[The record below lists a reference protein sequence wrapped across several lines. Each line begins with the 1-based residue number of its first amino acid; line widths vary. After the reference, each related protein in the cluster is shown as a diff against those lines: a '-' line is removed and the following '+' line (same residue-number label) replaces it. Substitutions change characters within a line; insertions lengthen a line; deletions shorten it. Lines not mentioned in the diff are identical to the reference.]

1 MQGVQDAS
9 ADGGHLVPLV
19 RMLATIDGP
28 GHERQLE
35 GVLGVLAGQ
44 LQATPTLA
52 ERPFMEIFC
61 SLEGLLARG
70 DTTTSPATARPLAEE
85 VGVAGWDCVL
95 VALRHVPRVSAQ
107 GARVIKAC
115 DRAVDTGQ

>member
-1 MQGVQDAS
+1 M
-9 ADGGHLVPLV
+9 
-19 RMLATIDGP
+19 
-28 GHERQLE
+28 

-85 VGVAGWDCVL
+85 VGVAGGDCVL
-95 VALRHVPRVSAQ
+95 VALRRHVGVQPRCCCQPQPPVQ
-107 GARVIKAC
+107 GSVEQSSPYQP
-115 DRAVDTGQ
+115 G